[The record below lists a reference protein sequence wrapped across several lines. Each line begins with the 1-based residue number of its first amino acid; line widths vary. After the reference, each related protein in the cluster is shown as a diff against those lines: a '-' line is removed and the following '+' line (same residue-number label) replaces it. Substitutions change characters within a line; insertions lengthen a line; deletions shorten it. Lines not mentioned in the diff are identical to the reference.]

1 MNHLQLNLVS
11 WVIKAKNEVIIV
23 LMKLSTYV
31 KPNWENKYYSRRDA
45 WREISNKTNFLYRI
59 LTG

>member
-31 KPNWENKYYSRRDA
+31 KPNWENINYSRRNA
-45 WREISNKTNFLYRI
+45 WREISNNRNFHIEY
-59 LTG
+59 